1 MAKSRSDF
9 DEAQGSLLGCPPPIR
24 LILLF
29 THSCQQQAFIEHPL
43 YFTHPL
49 WRRGEHSFPT
59 GSTTLALETS
69 QKPRVSRGHS
79 QPRGPGDITKEI
91 SPFYLAASGAEKWQ
105 GGSLELQ
112 TSALAE
118 PEVVSTPQHFI
129 LASLACFHQTHVAK
143 IMCDILKGKEFKPP
157 CLTAPSISFV
167 LLLLM
172 LLSRPHTWC
181 SAEQMLWKGGSARRS
196 RVHLAAWVSSQ

>member
-1 MAKSRSDF
+1 MSTH
-9 DEAQGSLLGCPPPIR
+9 C
-24 LILLF
+24 ILHTPSGDGEN
-29 THSCQQQAFIEHPL
+29 THSQLKARCSP
-43 YFTHPL
+43 
-49 WRRGEHSFPT
+49 WK
-59 GSTTLALETS
+59 TLRNPES
-69 QKPRVSRGHS
+69 
-79 QPRGPGDITKEI
+79 PGGTVNLGDLGTYKEI

-105 GGSLELQ
+105 GGSLEPQ

-118 PEVVSTPQHFI
+118 PEVVSTTQHFI
-129 LASLACFHQTHVAK
+129 LASLACFHQNHVAK

-196 RVHLAAWVSSQ
+196 RVRLAAWVLSQ